1 MANFGKTVVKYDG
14 TDVGPIY
21 LRDIGQRN
29 QLGGGK
35 GIYVIGQDQYLA
47 HGHDATFM
55 NSSDVV
61 LSATSGVIKHYTDAG
76 SFTTEIVADSAGSL
90 P

>member
-1 MANFGKTVVKYDG
+1 MGYGTTVVQYDG
-14 TDVGPIY
+14 TDVGKVY

-47 HGHDATFM
+47 SGGDATFLSTSEVM
-55 NSSDVV
+55 LSS
-61 LSATSGVIKHYTDAG
+61 TSGVIKKFEDTG
-76 SFTTEIVADSAGSL
+76 SFTVTITPDS
-90 P
+90 

>member
-1 MANFGKTVVKYDG
+1 MAYGKTVVTYDG

-47 HGHDATFM
+47 HGSDATLV
-55 NSSDVV
+55 STSDVMM
-61 LSATSGVIKHYTDAG
+61 SNTSGVLKHFADAG
-76 SFTTEIVADSAGSL
+76 SLTVTIVADS
-90 P
+90 

>member
-1 MANFGKTVVKYDG
+1 MAYGTTVVKYDG

-35 GIYVIGQDQYLA
+35 GIYTLGQDRYLA
-47 HGHDATFM
+47 HGDDATLI
-55 NSSDVV
+55 STSDVM
-61 LSATSGVIKHYTDAG
+61 LSNTVGVIKHYADAG
-76 SFTTEIVADSAGSL
+76 SFSVTIVAD
-90 P
+90 